1 MKTKL
6 EKLLS
11 QEVLSQEEA
20 YSLLCSVG
28 SGEANPAQMAAFMS
42 VYRLRE
48 ITLEELRGFRSA
60 LLELALPVKLDAQN
74 AIDLCGTGGDGR
86 NSFNISTLSCFVVA
100 ACGGRVIKHGNYGV
114 SSVSGS
120 STVLEKLGYR
130 FTSDSSILE
139 RSLETSGVCFLHAPL
154 FHPAL
159 KHVAGARKELGT
171 RTFFNMLGPLVN
183 PARPSH
189 RLTGVFS
196 NELLRK
202 YQYLLQETDEKYML
216 VHSDDGFDE
225 ISLTAPF
232 RLVTNQYQK
241 IYSAPEIGLERITPE
256 DLFGG
261 ETADEAAEIFV
272 SILNGNGTTAQ
283 NNVVAANSG
292 AALFTLRI
300 VNSLTNGIGLAKEA
314 LRSGEALK
322 RFKLFI
328 NSGTTDCHVP
338 TEKVVTRDDV
348 HQ

>member
-1 MKTKL
+1 MRTKL

-11 QEVLSQEEA
+11 HEVLSETDA
-20 YSLLCSVG
+20 YSLLCSIG
-28 SGEANPAQMAAFMS
+28 TGQGNAAQMAAFMS

-60 LLELALPVKLDAQN
+60 LLELALLVNLESDN

-130 FTSDSSILE
+130 FTTSPDELN
-139 RSLETSGVCFLHAPL
+139 RSLDACGICFLHAPL

-159 KHVAGARKELGT
+159 KHVAGIRKELGT

-196 NELLRK
+196 HELLRK
-202 YQYLLQETDEKYML
+202 YHYLLQETSEKYTL

-232 RLVTNQYQK
+232 RLVTNNSQR
-241 IYSAPEIGLERITPE
+241 IYSPMEIGPKRIGPE
-256 DLFGG
+256 ELFGG
-261 ETADEAAEIFV
+261 NTSIEAAEIFV
-272 SILNGNGTTAQ
+272 SILDGNGTVAQ
-283 NNVVAANSG
+283 NSVVCANAG
-292 AALFTLRI
+292 AALLTLGM
-300 VNSLTNGIGLAKEA
+300 VTTLPDGFAVAHEA
-314 LRSGEALK
+314 LISGKAKSHFTKFIEASRSIHNALVE
-322 RFKLFI
+322 
-328 NSGTTDCHVP
+328 N
-338 TEKVVTRDDV
+338 
-348 HQ
+348 